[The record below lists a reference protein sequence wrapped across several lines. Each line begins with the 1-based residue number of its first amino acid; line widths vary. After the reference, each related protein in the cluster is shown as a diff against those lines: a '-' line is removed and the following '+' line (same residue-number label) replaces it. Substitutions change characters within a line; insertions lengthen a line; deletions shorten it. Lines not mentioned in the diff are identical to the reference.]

1 MFFLAG
7 KLDGDS
13 GDILLVPGPH
23 LSITG
28 YCIFAPETPFEKEV
42 SGCRLVRQ
50 VAKRLERANE
60 RSRSDTYL
68 GND

>member
-1 MFFLAG
+1 VFFLAG

-28 YCIFAPETPFEKEV
+28 YCFFAPETPSRKRYRVVGWF
-42 SGCRLVRQ
+42 
-50 VAKRLERANE
+50 AKRLERANE